1 MGASSSVLH
10 LRSANFWRPRPDHN
24 VSKSWTVGTAN
35 RGYYELPELPED
47 GEEDGDEDGD
57 DEGDLIHGSCGKV
70 RETFRHR
77 KAKLTSSVEAGRTPK
92 ILMFL

>member
-47 GEEDGDEDGD
+47 DRDALNSVTGWN
-57 DEGDLIHGSCGKV
+57 
-70 RETFRHR
+70 
-77 KAKLTSSVEAGRTPK
+77 AKLKERGIDTEVVAVGRHTLK
-92 ILMFL
+92 LT